1 MQDTILDMSRMML
14 KKSDMISSLVEFVIL
29 WGRESQKKKEDETS
43 HSST

>member
-14 KKSDMISSLVEFVIL
+14 KKSVLISSLVEFVIL
-29 WGRESQKKKEDETS
+29 WGRESQKKKDETS